1 MKNFIRELYF
11 GNIDPQA
18 KSFVTDSDYG
28 RAMAVVGKNEE
39 LLTAKLKGDD
49 QKAFQDYID
58 ACGEVP
64 SITAFETYAEGFRTG
79 ASFVFDT
86 FLNNES
92 GVFKNLIDEE

>member
-1 MKNFIRELYF
+1 M
-11 GNIDPQA
+11 
-18 KSFVTDSDYG
+18 TDSDYG

-49 QKAFQDYID
+49 KKLFRIISMPVAR
-58 ACGEVP
+58 VL